1 MIWIMN
7 AGKIAGLTGVL
18 LFSLSLRVAYP
29 QDNLPS
35 DKDGSIVA
43 GNDVWYAQPWIWV
56 IIIALLVIFIIYYT
70 KRNKRKSLK
79 NSAEK
84 GPR

>member
-1 MIWIMN
+1 MN

-18 LFSLSLRVAYP
+18 LLSLSWRAAYP
-29 QDNLPS
+29 QDNLPPGE
-35 DKDGSIVA
+35 DKSIVA

-56 IIIALLVIFIIYYT
+56 IIIALLVILIIYYT

-79 NSAEK
+79 DSAEK
-84 GPR
+84 GLR